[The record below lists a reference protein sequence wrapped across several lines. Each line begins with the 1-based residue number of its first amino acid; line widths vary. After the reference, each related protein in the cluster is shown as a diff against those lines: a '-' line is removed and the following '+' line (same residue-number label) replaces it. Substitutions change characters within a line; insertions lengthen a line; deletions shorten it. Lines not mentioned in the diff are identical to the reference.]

1 MIVRRPVPAGAS
13 GRDDIMALVPH
24 AGAMCLW
31 DAVVS
36 HDATRVVVRA
46 DNHRDPAHP
55 LRSGGRLR
63 ALHLCEYG
71 AQAMAVHGGLRAR
84 ASGARARAGMLV
96 ALRGVVLHVDRIDD
110 LPGPLEGVAEQL
122 ADSPA
127 SQQYAFRISHAG
139 TLLAEGRAA
148 VMLEEHG

>member
-1 MIVRRPVPAGAS
+1 MS
-13 GRDDIMALVPH
+13 GRAAIEALVPH
-24 AGAMCLW
+24 AGTMCLW
-31 DAVVS
+31 DEVVS
-36 HDATRVVVRA
+36 WDEDRIVLRA

-71 AQAMAVHGGLRAR
+71 
-84 ASGARARAGMLV
+84 
-96 ALRGVVLHVDRIDD
+96 DD
-110 LPGPLEGVAEQL
+110 LPGPLEGMAEQL
-122 ADSPA
+122 AHSPD

-148 VMLEEHG
+148 VMLGATTPR